1 MKYLLMIFGLVIFF
15 ASLGYMIFRIVKFCK
30 FSPLG
35 GASPKIDE
43 KERIYLIALIIICG
57 LASLLTNYGF
67 VVMGNMPL
75 AIGEHFSLII
85 GSLFFGISFPLLISS
100 FALYYYR
107 PDLDPKQRKIARIL
121 TFVSIPFVFIGL
133 WLFTNGMADY
143 MSYPLPNGLSFVE
156 GFVTPGRGSGFTIS
170 FYGILVV
177 SGGVSVYFIVDHKFY
192 QKFGKHGLI
201 DTLFIVSFLSGL
213 IGARLW
219 YCLVLEPKVYFA
231 DPIRIFQVWDGGLGV
246 MGGALLGV
254 AAGVTFVLVFRKYVN
269 IRWAMD
275 IIIPTILIGQ
285 VIGRW
290 GNFFNCEVYGM
301 ESSISNW
308 WFLPKVIMHN
318 AQYSSSGAY
327 LGDGM
332 LHTPLFIIESVINLC
347 GYFIIR
353 YAIGKPL
360 KKYLALGD
368 LAMCYFIWYGL
379 VRAIMEP
386 LRDGSFEYN
395 TSWITAF
402 VLIGGGLLG
411 ILAFHL
417 YDFIRMKKGLPPRNL
432 DTI

>member
-1 MKYLLMIFGLVIFF
+1 MKYLLMIFGLVIYF
-15 ASLGYMIFRIVKFCK
+15 AAFGYMIFRIVKFCK

-35 GASPKIDE
+35 GATPKIDE
-43 KERIYLIALIIICG
+43 KERIYLIALNVITG

-67 VVMGNMPL
+67 IVMGNMPL
-75 AIGEHFSLII
+75 AIGEHFLLII
-85 GSLFFGISFPLLISS
+85 GSIFFGSGFSLLVSS

-121 TFVSIPFVFIGL
+121 MFAVIPFVVFGL
-133 WLFTNGMADY
+133 WMFTNAMADY
-143 MSYPLPNGLSFVE
+143 IQYPLANGISFTE
-156 GFVTPGRGSGFTIS
+156 GFVKPGHGSGFTIS
-170 FYGILVV
+170 FYGICVV
-177 SGGVSVYFIVDHKFY
+177 TGGVTVYFIVDHKFF

-201 DTLFIVSFLSGL
+201 DTLFIVSFLGGL

-231 DPIRIFQVWDGGLGV
+231 DPVRIFQVWDGGLGV
-246 MGGALLGV
+246 MGGALLGIIV
-254 AAGVTFVLVFRKYVN
+254 GVTFVLLFRKYVN

-301 ESSISNW
+301 ESAMSNW
-308 WFLPKVIMHN
+308 WFLPKVIQYN
-318 AQYSSSGAY
+318 AQYSSAGNY
-327 LGDGM
+327 LGDGL
-332 LHTPLFIIESVINLC
+332 LHTPLFIIEAVINLC

-360 KKYLALGD
+360 RKYLALGD
-368 LAMCYFIWYGL
+368 LAMCYLIWYGL
-379 VRAIMEP
+379 VRVVLEP

-402 VLIGGGLLG
+402 VLIGLGLAG
-411 ILAFHL
+411 IAAFHI
-417 YDFIRMKKGLPPRNL
+417 YDLIRKHKGLPPRTL